1 MYNPWFFW
9 AVLGILC
16 IGFEMLVP
24 GFVLFFFGLGGLV
37 TAVCSLIPFVAA
49 YLWIQ
54 ILVFLVASIFSLVI
68 LRKKFSTIFKGSV
81 LEPQKVDSDANDVG
95 ALVDIIET
103 VSPSIEGRIRFKGT
117 SWKAFSIE
125 DELLKGTRARIVRR
139 DGLVYFIEKI

>member
-16 IGFEMLVP
+16 IGLEMLVP

-37 TAVCSLIPFVAA
+37 TAACSLVPFVAA

-54 ILVFLVASIFSLVI
+54 ILIFLVASIFSLVI

-81 LEPQKVDSDANDVG
+81 LESKKVDSDENDVG

-117 SWKAFSIE
+117 SWKAFSTQE
-125 DELLKGTRARIVRR
+125 ELVKGTRARIVRR